1 MREDGMRP
9 VDGVAFLL
17 SVPRVS
23 EAWWARAASIVCD
36 GGVFRRRLRPHG
48 RCAGAVSKLSP
59 NWWNAVCSRY
69 PAETVG
75 CGE

>member
-1 MREDGMRP
+1 MNSNSD
-9 VDGVAFLL
+9 A
-17 SVPRVS
+17 
-23 EAWWARAASIVCD
+23 AARIVTM
-36 GGVFRRRLRPHG
+36 VM
-48 RCAGAVSKLSP
+48 GAVEELPP